1 MISRIDFQ
9 LNVISAK
16 KILAGL
22 KPANIRNSVRKLS
35 YSARFKEIISP
46 VKASTTDNSPVYSI
60 TTLHPRLIHHN
71 LQVLP
76 QIQWNMLLRPHFQ

>member
-22 KPANIRNSVRKLS
+22 KPANIRNSGRKLS

-60 TTLHPRLIHHN
+60 TTLSPSFN
-71 LQVLP
+71 SS
-76 QIQWNMLLRPHFQ
+76 

>member
-16 KILAGL
+16 NIGRS

-60 TTLHPRLIHHN
+60 TTLSPSFN
-71 LQVLP
+71 SS
-76 QIQWNMLLRPHFQ
+76 